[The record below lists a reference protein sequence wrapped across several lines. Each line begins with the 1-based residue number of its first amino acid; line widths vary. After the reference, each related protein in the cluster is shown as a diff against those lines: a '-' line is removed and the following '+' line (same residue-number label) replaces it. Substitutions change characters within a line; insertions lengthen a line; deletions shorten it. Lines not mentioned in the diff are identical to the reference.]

1 MVQNR
6 STREKLQRS
15 RLHVTQGEMAMKV
28 GYRRVSTLEQALD
41 RQDLGECDRVF
52 EEKESAGSANRPAL
66 QEMLSFVRSGDT
78 VVVHSIDRLARN
90 LMDLQSIIQDLNEK
104 GVTIQFLSEGLS
116 FSADGG
122 CAFQTLQL
130 QMLGAFAQFERTMI
144 RKRQAEGIAKAKAK
158 GVYSQRKRSVNPEKV
173 KKLFEDGMSKAAIA
187 KHLNISRMSVYRSL
201 VA

>member
-1 MVQNR
+1 
-6 STREKLQRS
+6 
-15 RLHVTQGEMAMKV
+15 MKV
-28 GYRRVSTLEQALD
+28 GYRRVSTLEQSLD

-66 QEMLSFVRSGDT
+66 QDMLSFVRAGDE

-90 LMDLQSIIQDLNEK
+90 LMDLQSIIQELNNK
-104 GVTIQFLSEGLS
+104 GVTMRFVSESLS

-158 GVYSQRKRSVNPEKV
+158 GVYAQRKRTINPDKV
-173 KKLFEDGMSKAAIA
+173 KQLFEDGMSKAAIA

-201 VA
+201 TA

>member
-1 MVQNR
+1 
-6 STREKLQRS
+6 
-15 RLHVTQGEMAMKV
+15 MKV
-28 GYRRVSTLEQALD
+28 GYRRVSTLEQSLD

-52 EEKESAGSANRPAL
+52 EEKESACSAKRPAL

-90 LMDLQSIIQDLNEK
+90 LMDLQSIIQELNDK
-104 GVTIQFLSEGLS
+104 GVTIQFLSESLS

-158 GVYSQRKRSVNPEKV
+158 GVYSQRKRSVNPEK
-173 KKLFEDGMSKAAIA
+173 KKQLFEDGMTKAAIA

-201 VA
+201 AA

>member
-1 MVQNR
+1 
-6 STREKLQRS
+6 
-15 RLHVTQGEMAMKV
+15 MKV
-28 GYRRVSTLEQALD
+28 GYRRVSTLEQSLD

-52 EEKESAGSANRPAL
+52 EEKESGSSAKRPAL
-66 QEMLSFVRSGDT
+66 QEMLSFVRCGDI
-78 VVVHSIDRLARN
+78 VIVHSIDRLARN
-90 LMDLQSIIQDLNEK
+90 LMDLQSIIQELNDK

-130 QMLGAFAQFERTMI
+130 LMLGAFAQFERTMI

-158 GVYSQRKRSVNPEKV
+158 GVYSQRKRTVNPDKV
-173 KKLFEDGMSKAAIA
+173 KQLFEDGMSKAAIA

-201 VA
+201 AA

>member
-1 MVQNR
+1 
-6 STREKLQRS
+6 
-15 RLHVTQGEMAMKV
+15 MKV
-28 GYRRVSTLEQALD
+28 GYRRVSTLEQSLD

-52 EEKESAGSANRPAL
+52 EEKESAGSTNRPAL
-66 QEMLSFVRSGDT
+66 QDMLSFVRDGDT

-90 LMDLQSIIQDLNEK
+90 LMDLQSIIQELNNK
-104 GVTIQFLSEGLS
+104 GVTIRFLSESLS

-158 GVYSQRKRSVNPEKV
+158 GVYAQRKRTINPDKV
-173 KKLFEDGMSKAAIA
+173 KQLFEDGMSKAAIA

-201 VA
+201 AV

>member
-1 MVQNR
+1 
-6 STREKLQRS
+6 
-15 RLHVTQGEMAMKV
+15 MKV
-28 GYRRVSTLEQALD
+28 GYRRVSTLEQSLD

-52 EEKESAGSANRPAL
+52 EEKESAGSAKHPAL
-66 QEMLSFVRSGDT
+66 QEMLSFVRSGDI
-78 VVVHSIDRLARN
+78 VIVHSIDRLARN
-90 LMDLQSIIQDLNEK
+90 LMDLQIIIQELNDK

-122 CAFQTLQL
+122 YAFQTLQL

-173 KKLFEDGMSKAAIA
+173 RQLFEDGMSKAAIA

-201 VA
+201 AA

>member
-1 MVQNR
+1 
-6 STREKLQRS
+6 
-15 RLHVTQGEMAMKV
+15 MKV
-28 GYRRVSTLEQALD
+28 GYRRVSTLEQSLD
-41 RQDLGECDRVF
+41 RQDFGECDRMF

-66 QEMLSFVRSGDT
+66 QDMLSFVREGDE

-90 LMDLQSIIQDLNEK
+90 LMDLQSIIQELNNK
-104 GVTIQFLSEGLS
+104 GVTIRFLSESLS

-158 GVYSQRKRSVNPEKV
+158 GVYAQRKRTINPDKV
-173 KKLFEDGMSKAAIA
+173 KQLIENGMSKAAIA

-201 VA
+201 AA

>member
-1 MVQNR
+1 
-6 STREKLQRS
+6 
-15 RLHVTQGEMAMKV
+15 MKV
-28 GYRRVSTLEQALD
+28 GYRRVSTLEQSLD

-52 EEKESAGSANRPAL
+52 EEKESAGSTNRPAL
-66 QEMLSFVRSGDT
+66 QDMLSFVRDGDT

-90 LMDLQSIIQDLNEK
+90 LMDLQSIIQELNNK
-104 GVTIQFLSEGLS
+104 GVTIRFLSESLS

-158 GVYSQRKRSVNPEKV
+158 GVYAQRKRTINPDKV
-173 KKLFEDGMSKAAIA
+173 KQLFEDGMSKAAIA
-187 KHLNISRMSVYRSL
+187 KHLNISRMSLYRSL
-201 VA
+201 AV

>member
-1 MVQNR
+1 M
-6 STREKLQRS
+6 
-15 RLHVTQGEMAMKV
+15 
-28 GYRRVSTLEQALD
+28 
-41 RQDLGECDRVF
+41 F
-52 EEKESAGSANRPAL
+52 
-66 QEMLSFVRSGDT
+66 SFVWSGDT
-78 VVVHSIDRLARN
+78 VIVHSIDRLARN
-90 LMDLQSIIQDLNEK
+90 LVDLQSIIQELNEK
-104 GVTIQFLSEGLS
+104 GVTIQFLTESLS

-158 GVYSQRKRSVNPEKV
+158 GVYSQRKRSVNPERV